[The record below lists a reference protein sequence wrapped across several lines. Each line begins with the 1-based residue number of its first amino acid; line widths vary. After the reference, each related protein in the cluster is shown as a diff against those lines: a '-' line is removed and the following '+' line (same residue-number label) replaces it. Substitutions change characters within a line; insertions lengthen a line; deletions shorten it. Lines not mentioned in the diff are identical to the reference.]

1 MSSESNLV
9 ESMVTKLCI
18 PRTEP
23 LEGGD
28 ASRTPSTPTPPNV
41 NPQIALRTATVGKRR
56 MCTRADDTYGGQK
69 QRQRLGS
76 AEMDGVKESTA
87 DDFGSDGKTKDS
99 PQFPAT
105 NAPGGFV
112 RLNSGNWPG
121 SESAAEKAYC
131 FGPSRGVGGDI
142 NSKWVDKSDQETQS
156 RETDV
161 PTGRQYGD
169 ECMDVEAKQSS
180 AGSEAKHRCDGA
192 MCRSVDK
199 GAELFKPNGE
209 ELEFRVTFAVG
220 HPGAGEWRE
229 LKVDGI
235 PGNDRIEEV
244 KGVRMFRRYKKIAA
258 KSSSRSDL
266 MNRYS
271 NSSEQAN
278 ISVRN
283 SADLDAFFTEMGMDR
298 SAIASAL
305 NDGHLDHTL
314 STTSLNVFENISSIG
329 TPLDSRSCTSRDSQ
343 PTDDALLGKSLD
355 LDDHVGPG
363 MSIVERNAR
372 VIRWLCNIRKA
383 STVTDDG
390 EV

>member
-18 PRTEP
+18 PRTES

-28 ASRTPSTPTPPNV
+28 ASHTPTPPDV

-76 AEMDGVKESTA
+76 AEMDGAKELTA
-87 DDFGSDGKTKDS
+87 DDFSSDGKTKNS

-112 RLNSGNWPG
+112 HLNSGNWPG
-121 SESAAEKAYC
+121 SESVAEKAYR
-131 FGPSRGVGGDI
+131 FGPSRAVGSDVS
-142 NSKWVDKSDQETQS
+142 SKWVDKSDEATQS

-161 PTGRQYGD
+161 HTGRQYGD
-169 ECMDVEAKQSS
+169 ECMDVEAKQSG
-180 AGSEAKHRCDGA
+180 AGSEAKHRWDGA

-199 GAELFKPNGE
+199 EAELFKPNGGE

-220 HPGAGEWRE
+220 HPGAAGEWRE
-229 LKVDGI
+229 LKVDSI

-266 MNRYS
+266 MNRHS
-271 NSSEQAN
+271 NSSELAN

-305 NDGHLDHTL
+305 NDSHLDHTL
-314 STTSLNVFENISSIG
+314 STTSLNIFENISSIG

-383 STVTDDG
+383 STMTDDG